1 MTLLEIE
8 ANTNLRLDHGDEAG
22 HLRNPFIAISKTYA
36 VNLAP

>member
-22 HLRNPFIAISKTYA
+22 HMVTRI
-36 VNLAP
+36 NLFCGGIE